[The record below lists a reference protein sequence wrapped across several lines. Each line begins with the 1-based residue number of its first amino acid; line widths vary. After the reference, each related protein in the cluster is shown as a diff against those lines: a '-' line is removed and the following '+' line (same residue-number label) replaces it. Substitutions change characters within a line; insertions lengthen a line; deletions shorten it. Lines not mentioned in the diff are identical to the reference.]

1 MASGEKIMM
10 LHLVKRM
17 TNEQRGK
24 DNKEDGLKIMPASQ
38 FRNLEMQKKSILN
51 SFKKKLKIKKFKG

>member
-1 MASGEKIMM
+1 MM